1 MEILGSSRD
10 LQSLTIRMPLDVANQ
25 LTQEYFSTKI
35 VRPSLTGSR
44 ESPAYTA
51 TFKQDKGS
59 HLLLLSL
66 LRFKPH
72 VKGDSETALP
82 KMVVPISGVV
92 KNSTKELFYC

>member
-10 LQSLTIRMPLDVANQ
+10 LQSLTNWMPLDVATQ

-72 VKGDSETALP
+72 IKGDKIWVKSLDLCGFWQKEVVHP
-82 KMVVPISGVV
+82 KTLTI
-92 KNSTKELFYC
+92 N

>member
-1 MEILGSSRD
+1 
-10 LQSLTIRMPLDVANQ
+10 MPLDVVNQ

-59 HLLLLSL
+59 HLLLLYL

-82 KMVVPISGVV
+82 ELVVPISGVV
-92 KNSTKELFYC
+92 KNSAKVLFLISSL

>member
-1 MEILGSSRD
+1 MNLVYKLAERLESLG
-10 LQSLTIRMPLDVANQ
+10 
-25 LTQEYFSTKI
+25 FWK
-35 VRPSLTGSR
+35 SR

-72 VKGDSETALP
+72 IKGDSETALTQSGCAL
-82 KMVVPISGVV
+82 SGVV
-92 KNSTKELFYC
+92 KNSAKVLFCYWACCLRLSVGWI

>member
-59 HLLLLSL
+59 HLLLLYL

-82 KMVVPISGVV
+82 KLVVPIVV
-92 KNSTKELFYC
+92 